1 MDVKPENI
9 FIGRDGLCKLGDF
22 GLVLDLSKENE
33 EAFNSQGTIGGDS
46 KYMASEI
53 LEGRY
58 TKACDV
64 FSLGVTILELATDLD
79 LPNGGPLWHS
89 LREEG
94 PDPMLCQNLS
104 PDLRKTLKL
113 MMGRDHERRP
123 TVRQLLQL
131 QSVQSAASARRSRL
145 KMAELASK
153 TSRKPSQ
160 NWSFTGQRIRFQKS
174 AVMSFIAPVL
184 LFLAHILTLVLLEPA
199 ATAWGRVR
207 RSPPV
212 AALFVRLGLDGEG
225 RDDLAMRTPPM
236 PPPMERRSE
245 TGLLPGGTSSSD
257 GECHVTI

>member
-1 MDVKPENI
+1 MSLAQLSERKHDIAERTVWAYLVDLLHALQHLHDSELIHMDVKPENI
-9 FIGRDGLCKLGDF
+9 FVGRDGLCKLGDF

-33 EAFNSQGTIGGDS
+33 EVFNSQGTIGGDS

-53 LEGRY
+53 LDGKY

-79 LPNGGPLWHS
+79 LPNGGPLWHT

-131 QSVQSAASARRSRL
+131 QPVQSAVNARRSRL
-145 KMAELASK
+145 KMAELVS
-153 TSRKPSQ
+153 
-160 NWSFTGQRIRFQKS
+160 
-174 AVMSFIAPVL
+174 
-184 LFLAHILTLVLLEPA
+184 
-199 ATAWGRVR
+199 
-207 RSPPV
+207 
-212 AALFVRLGLDGEG
+212 
-225 RDDLAMRTPPM
+225 
-236 PPPMERRSE
+236 
-245 TGLLPGGTSSSD
+245 
-257 GECHVTI
+257 